1 MFIDIHPTIW
11 PSNSAYRGQT
21 LGAGVKGYAEFAWR
35 WQRALKTLIESWN
48 IPFLAPHHADAKALF
63 ADAEELEPNVRRSG
77 TTIII
82 STYHR
87 DHILKSTGVH
97 SLLAGLQSDYLDL
110 LLLNLIRAT
119 PSSFTTNAHTFRA
132 YALAMATLTGQ
143 DDYMTG
149 RFLAECERDRKSHNM
164 RCPIEL
170 FSLPENQGAVSR
182 GEI

>member
-1 MFIDIHPTIW
+1 MFINIHPTIW
-11 PSNSAYRGQT
+11 PSNSAYRGKT
-21 LGAGVKGYAEFAWR
+21 LGAGVEGYAQFARR
-35 WQRALKTLIESWN
+35 WQRALKKLIKSWN
-48 IPFLAPHHADAKALF
+48 IPFIAPHHADAEALF
-63 ADAEELEPNVRRSG
+63 ADGVELEANVRLSG

-143 DDYMTG
+143 DDYITG
-149 RFLAECERDRKSHNM
+149 RFLAECERDRKSHNLDD
-164 RCPIEL
+164 E
-170 FSLPENQGAVSR
+170 VT
-182 GEI
+182 